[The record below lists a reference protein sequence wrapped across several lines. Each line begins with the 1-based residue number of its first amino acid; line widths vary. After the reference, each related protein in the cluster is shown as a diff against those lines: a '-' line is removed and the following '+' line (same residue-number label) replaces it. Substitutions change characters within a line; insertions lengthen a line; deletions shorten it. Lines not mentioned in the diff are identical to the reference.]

1 MPELYVDGGMDQVA
15 FGSSGCARIRVP
27 VRLEGGPNQTAE
39 LGQFRIPKSPAFRQG
54 LRASLKTSGYAV
66 DVARNAEQAL
76 EYVRQRPVDVVLLDI
91 NMPGIGGVEACR
103 RIRAAAPQ
111 VGILMLTVRDT
122 EDDKVL
128 ALEAGADDYVT
139 KPFRLRELIARLH
152 AVLRRT
158 GVEGR
163 AQTPVLRAGKLEL
176 ELEHRTLRKSGEEIR
191 LYPKEFELLALLMQH
206 QNVPV
211 THAKILRTIWGPEY
225 GDEPE
230 YLRSYV
236 KTLRKKIEDDPAH
249 PEYIRTE
256 PWVGYRFRDPSDPDT
271 APPSFDEDDGESD

>member
-1 MPELYVDGGMDQVA
+1 MSQSASSILVVDDD
-15 FGSSGCARIRVP
+15 P
-27 VRLEGGPNQTAE
+27 T
-39 LGQFRIPKSPAFRQG
+39 FRKG
-54 LRASLKTSGYAV
+54 LRASLKSSGYDV

-76 EYVRQRPVDVVLLDI
+76 ECVRQRPVDVVLLDI

-111 VGILMLTVRDT
+111 AGILMLTVRDA

-176 ELEHRTLRKSGEEIR
+176 ELEHRTLRKAGKEVHLS
-191 LYPKEFELLALLMQH
+191 PKEFELLALLMHH

-225 GDEPE
+225 CDEPG

-236 KTLRKKIEDDPAH
+236 KTLRKKIEGDPAH
-249 PEYIRTE
+249 PEYLLTE
-256 PWVGYRFRDPSDPDT
+256 PWIGYRFRDPSDPDT
-271 APPSFDEDDGESD
+271 APPSFDEDDAESD

>member
-1 MPELYVDGGMDQVA
+1 MGKPAGDIHMEIPRRSEKRLPMPRNSRQRATSVLIVDDD
-15 FGSSGCARIRVP
+15 
-27 VRLEGGPNQTAE
+27 
-39 LGQFRIPKSPAFRQG
+39 PAFRQG
-54 LRASLKTSGYAV
+54 LRASLKTGGYDV
-66 DVARNAEQAL
+66 DVVRNAEQAL
-76 EYVRQRPVDVVLLDI
+76 EYVRQRSVDVVLLDI
-91 NMPGIGGVEACR
+91 NMPDIGGVEACR

-111 VGILMLTVRDT
+111 AGILMLTVRDT

-152 AVLRRT
+152 AVMRRT
-158 GVEGR
+158 GVEGK
-163 AQTPVLRAGKLEL
+163 AQTPVLRAGTLEL
-176 ELEHRTLRKSGEEIR
+176 ELEPRTLRKAGKEIH

-249 PEYIRTE
+249 PEYILTE
-256 PWVGYRFRDPSDPDT
+256 PWVGYRFRDPSDSDT
-271 APPSFDEDDGESD
+271 PPQPFDEDDTESE

>member
-1 MPELYVDGGMDQVA
+1 MLTKSLRRATSILVVGHDP
-15 FGSSGCARIRVP
+15 
-27 VRLEGGPNQTAE
+27 T
-39 LGQFRIPKSPAFRQG
+39 FRKG
-54 LRASLKTSGYAV
+54 LRFSLTTSGYAV
-66 DVARNAEQAL
+66 DIARNAEEAL
-76 EYVRQRPVDVVLLDI
+76 EYVRRRPIDVVLLDT
-91 NMPGIGGVEACR
+91 NMPGIGGVETCR
-103 RIRAAAPQ
+103 RIRAVAPKA
-111 VGILMLTVRDT
+111 GILVLTVRDT

-176 ELEHRTLRKSGEEIR
+176 ELGHRTLRKAGKEVHLS
-191 LYPKEFELLALLMQH
+191 PKEFELLALLMQH
-206 QNVPV
+206 ENVPV

-225 GDEPE
+225 GDEPD

-236 KTLRKKIEDDPAH
+236 KALRKKIEDDPAH
-249 PEYIRTE
+249 PDYILTE

-271 APPSFDEDDGESD
+271 ARHPSTRITLRAISRTSD

>member
-1 MPELYVDGGMDQVA
+1 MSQSTPSILVVDD
-15 FGSSGCARIRVP
+15 
-27 VRLEGGPNQTAE
+27 E
-39 LGQFRIPKSPAFRQG
+39 PAFCQG
-54 LRASLKTSGYAV
+54 LRASLKTSGYEV

-111 VGILMLTVRDT
+111 IGILVLTVRDT

-139 KPFRLRELIARLH
+139 KPFQLRELIARLH

-158 GVEGR
+158 GVERR
-163 AQTPVLRAGKLEL
+163 AQAPVLRAGKLKL
-176 ELEHRTLRKSGEEIR
+176 DLEHRTLRKAGKEIR
-191 LYPKEFELLALLMQH
+191 LFPKEFELLALLMQH

-211 THAKILRTIWGPEY
+211 IHAKILRTIWGEC
-225 GDEPE
+225 GGEPE
-230 YLRSYV
+230 SLRSYV

-249 PEYIRTE
+249 PKYILTE
-256 PWVGYRFRDPSDPDT
+256 PWVGYRFRDPFDPDT
-271 APPSFDEDDGESD
+271 APTSFDEDEAEGV